1 MLIIF
6 KLLSILVAIMLS
18 FPQGLVADTLYL
30 KENKEIKGI
39 VIENYHDRIVF
50 NTIDGEKTFKKSDI
64 EDILYDRRE
73 QNLLKLGDFHYQK
86 DNLIKAYTYYR
97 KAYQINPDYKEAQDR
112 YIHIRSVLMRRPEKQ
127 FKSDMD
133 RKRALFQQSGKL
145 YAPVIKEGIAKSKE
159 ELFKQL
165 TGIVLFTE
173 DEIPKILSLVSESAA
188 SKAGI
193 KVYDEI
199 FSVWGRLTA
208 YYDLD
213 DIVDMIIDSPSPEI
227 MLQVKRE
234 VSIYPDSKKIES
246 LSDLGVSIGI
256 KESGLMVS
264 GIDKA
269 IMPSEIDLLKED
281 IISDVNDKSI
291 IYMPLNEVKETI
303 ESSLTEGK
311 LTLKII
317 RNLTLWRKD
326 V

>member
-1 MLIIF
+1 MFIIF

-18 FPQGLVADTLYL
+18 FSQGVVADTLYL
-30 KENKEIKGI
+30 KEGKEIKGI
-39 VIENYHDRIVF
+39 VIQNYHDRIVF
-50 NTIDGEKTFKKSDI
+50 NTIDGEKTIKKSDI

-73 QNLLKLGDFHYQK
+73 QNLIKLGDFHYQK
-86 DNLIKAYTYYR
+86 NNLVKAYTYYR

-133 RKRALFQQSGKL
+133 RKRALFQQAGKL
-145 YAPVIKEGIAKSKE
+145 YEPKIKEGIAKSKE

-173 DEIPKILSLVSESAA
+173 DEVPKIRSLVSESPA
-188 SKAGI
+188 SKTGI

-213 DIVDMIIDSPSPEI
+213 DIVDMIIDSPSPEV
-227 MLQVKRE
+227 MLKVKRE
-234 VSIYPDSKKIES
+234 ISIYPDSKKIVS
-246 LSDLGVSIGI
+246 LSDLGILIGI
-256 KESGLMVS
+256 KEPGLTVS
-264 GIDKA
+264 DIDKL
-269 IMPSEIDLLKED
+269 IIPSEIDLLKED
-281 IISDVNDKSI
+281 IISDINGKSI
-291 IYMPLNEVKETI
+291 IYMPLKEVKETI
-303 ESSLTEGK
+303 KSSLAEGK

-326 V
+326 T

>member
-18 FPQGLVADTLYL
+18 FSQGVVADTLYL
-30 KENKEIKGI
+30 KDAKEIKGI
-39 VIENYHDRIVF
+39 VVQNYHDRIVF
-50 NTIDGEKTFKKSDI
+50 NTIDGEKTFRKSDI
-64 EDILYDRRE
+64 EDILYDQRE
-73 QNLLKLGDFHYQK
+73 QNLIKLGDFHYQK
-86 DNLIKAYTYYR
+86 NNLIKAYTYYR

-133 RKRALFQQSGKL
+133 RKRALFKQAGKL
-145 YAPVIKEGIAKSKE
+145 YEPKIKEGIAKSKE

-173 DEIPKILSLVSESAA
+173 DEVPKIRSLVSESPA

-208 YYDLD
+208 YYGLD
-213 DIVDMIIDSPSPEI
+213 DIVDMIIDSPSPEV
-227 MLQVKRE
+227 MLKVKRE
-234 VSIYPDSKKIES
+234 ISIYPDSKKIEAF
-246 LSDLGVSIGI
+246 SDLGISIGV
-256 KESGLMVS
+256 EEPGLMVS
-264 GIDKA
+264 GIDKS

-281 IISDVNDKSI
+281 IISDVNGESI
-291 IYMPLNEVKETI
+291 IYTPLKEVEETI
-303 ESSLTEGK
+303 KSSLTEGK

-326 V
+326 I